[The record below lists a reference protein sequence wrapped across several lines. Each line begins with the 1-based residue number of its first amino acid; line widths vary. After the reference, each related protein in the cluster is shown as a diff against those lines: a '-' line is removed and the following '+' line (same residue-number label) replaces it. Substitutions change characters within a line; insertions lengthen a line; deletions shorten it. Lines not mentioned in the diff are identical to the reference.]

1 MSTYVSDDG
10 YSTDWS
16 VESGLLRAIFNIAG
30 EVEEDFQWIEQEDED
45 CLSVQCWSITTTE
58 KYVEQRGESRDGF
71 DYVSLLLDEEESRL
85 SHVWNVLFQRNLQS
99 ETATDFGEP

>member
-1 MSTYVSDDG
+1 MSDDG

-30 EVEEDFQWIEQEDED
+30 EIEEDFQWEEQDED
-45 CLSVQCWSITTTE
+45 SLF
-58 KYVEQRGESRDGF
+58 GESGSTPADEEYASIGG
-71 DYVSLLLDEEESRL
+71 DVGISNGGLPLLLDEEESRL

-99 ETATDFGEP
+99 ETPTDFGEP